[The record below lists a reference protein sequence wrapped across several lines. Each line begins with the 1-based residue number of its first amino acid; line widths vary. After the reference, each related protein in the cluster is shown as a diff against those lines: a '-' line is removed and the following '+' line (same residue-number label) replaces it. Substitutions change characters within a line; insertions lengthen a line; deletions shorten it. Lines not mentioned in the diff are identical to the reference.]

1 MIVAREAGA
10 YRLVT
15 QPDHARLAG
24 EMLALWR
31 GDGLPANPRRS
42 ELIFAGR
49 EHDNGWW
56 EADAAPRCDEAGR
69 PVDFA
74 AMPRQERIEIWER
87 GTARFLEERLGRPAR
102 PYAALL
108 IVRHARELHR
118 AARRDAGWR
127 DFVRRLATLE
137 RRLRRE
143 LGAGGRALAADY
155 RLLNLADTLALAAC
169 AGWTRTL
176 ALPGLD
182 ARLVG
187 SPGSTGAMDA
197 TDIANAAAIADAG
210 GAATLLLS
218 PLPLAGATTFRVPCR
233 RIPLRPYRG
242 DADLGGELAAA
253 RWQELRVRLTG
264 MNGDDDEG

>member
-1 MIVAREAGA
+1 MIVAREADA

-31 GDGLPANPRRS
+31 GDGLPANPRRA

-49 EHDNGWW
+49 EHDNGWR
-56 EADAAPRCDEAGR
+56 EADAAPRCDGAGR

-87 GTARFLEERLGRPAR
+87 GTTRFLEERMGRPAR

-118 AARRDAGWR
+118 AARREAEWR

-137 RRLRRE
+137 RRLRLE

-155 RLLNLADTLALAAC
+155 RLLNLADTLSLAAC
-169 AGWTRTL
+169 AGWTRAL

-182 ARLVG
+182 ARVEWNLAG
-187 SPGSTGAMDA
+187 GLGRS
-197 TDIANAAAIADAG
+197 AAASTAGAAGAADAG
-210 GAATLLLS
+210 SAITLRLS

-253 RWQELRVRLTG
+253 RWQELRVRLAG
-264 MNGDDDEG
+264 MEEDEV